1 MKPAADFLRGI
12 CKNSTVI
19 DLHAHSSDSDGDL
32 RPRRL
37 FETARDKGIRALA
50 LTDHDTIAGLDEAAH
65 AAGDCGVQFIPG
77 VELEISAEDSAFASL
92 GFAVNGEFHLLGL
105 GLRSPSA
112 RFVAALQNLKA
123 EREKR
128 NRLILDKMREAGI
141 EGSYAD
147 IEAFAGGA
155 SGAGRG
161 AIVGRPH
168 FGAFLIS
175 RKIVRSQEQAFK
187 RYLGKGRPFY
197 VQKKGLAFSEAAALI
212 HESGGIAVVAHPMSL
227 YLSWGRLPGFLACL
241 KELGLDGV
249 EAWHPTT
256 KVKTCK
262 RLEELGRTL
271 GLYITAGS
279 DFHGS
284 ARPERKLGHTAGGNK
299 IEDRF
304 LEEIPPLCGSA
315 D

>member
-1 MKPAADFLRGI
+1 
-12 CKNSTVI
+12 VI
-19 DLHAHSSDSDGDL
+19 DLHAHSCASDGDL
-32 RPRRL
+32 SPRRL

-50 LTDHDTIAGLDEAAH
+50 LTDHDTIAGLDEAGQ
-65 AAGDCGVQFIPG
+65 AAGDCGVQCIPG
-77 VELEISAEDSAFASL
+77 VELEISAEDSGFSSL
-92 GFAVNGEFHLLGL
+92 GFAVRGEFHLLGL
-105 GLRSPSA
+105 GLRFPSG
-112 RFVAALQNLKA
+112 RFVETLNSLKA

-128 NRLILDKMREAGI
+128 NRLILEKMRAAGI
-141 EGSYAD
+141 EVSYAD
-147 IEAFAGGA
+147 IEAFAGGV
-155 SGAGRG
+155 SGPVRG

-197 VQKKGLAFSEAAALI
+197 VQKKGLSFPEAAALI
-212 HESGGIAVVAHPMSL
+212 HESGGIAVLAHPMSL

-241 KELGLDGV
+241 KELRLDGV
-249 EAWHPTT
+249 EAWHPAT

-262 RLEELGRTL
+262 RLEELGRSL

-284 ARPERKLGHTAGGNK
+284 ARPERKLGCTAGGGR

-304 LEEIPPLCGSA
+304 LEVIPPLQLS
-315 D
+315 DKMS